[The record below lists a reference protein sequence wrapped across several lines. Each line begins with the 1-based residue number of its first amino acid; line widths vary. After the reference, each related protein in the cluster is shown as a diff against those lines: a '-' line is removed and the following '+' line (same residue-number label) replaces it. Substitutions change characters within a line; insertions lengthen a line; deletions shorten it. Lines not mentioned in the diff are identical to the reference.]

1 MAEEKEANF
10 FTAFNFSST
19 LKDLLNNFDQVFIC
33 CSNKDAAL
41 GLLALEGFNPS
52 VILLAGL
59 RNTKKSHIK
68 SVAKNQPIDILF
80 YD

>member
-1 MAEEKEANF
+1 MVSGLQLVNIDENLSVMAEEKRQTF
-10 FTAFNFSST
+10 HCFWFSST

-52 VILLAGL
+52 VILLQL
-59 RNTKKSHIK
+59 
-68 SVAKNQPIDILF
+68 AKH
-80 YD
+80 